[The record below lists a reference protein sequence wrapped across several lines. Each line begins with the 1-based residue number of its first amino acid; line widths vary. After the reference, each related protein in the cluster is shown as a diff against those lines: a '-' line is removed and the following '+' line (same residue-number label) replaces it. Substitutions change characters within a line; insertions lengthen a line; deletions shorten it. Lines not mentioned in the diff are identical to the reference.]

1 MKYIV
6 TLNGKQYEVDVEKGQ
21 ANAVLLGDAAA
32 PAAAPQ
38 QTGTAPT
45 QAPGQA
51 LAMAPKEGAAVVV
64 CPLPGT
70 VFDVRCSVGQ
80 SVKAGE
86 ILFIIEAMKMENEI
100 LAPRD
105 GVVSAVYVQ
114 KGASVDTDTPLCA
127 L

>member
-1 MKYIV
+1 MKYVV

-21 ANAVLLGDAAA
+21 ANAVLVGGVPAAQTPAQEASAPSKVEPVAA
-32 PAAAPQ
+32 P
-38 QTGTAPT
+38 TG
-45 QAPGQA
+45 G
-51 LAMAPKEGAAVVV
+51 ESVVA

-80 SVKAGE
+80 RVKTGD

-114 KGASVDTDTPLCA
+114 KGASVDTDSPLCA

>member
-21 ANAVLLGDAAA
+21 ANAVLVGDA
-32 PAAAPQ
+32 PAAPIAAQEAP
-38 QTGTAPT
+38 APT
-45 QAPGQA
+45 KEAPVA
-51 LAMAPKEGAAVVV
+51 APTGNEAIVA

-80 SVKAGE
+80 KVKSGE

-114 KGASVDTDTPLCA
+114 KGASVDTDAPLCA